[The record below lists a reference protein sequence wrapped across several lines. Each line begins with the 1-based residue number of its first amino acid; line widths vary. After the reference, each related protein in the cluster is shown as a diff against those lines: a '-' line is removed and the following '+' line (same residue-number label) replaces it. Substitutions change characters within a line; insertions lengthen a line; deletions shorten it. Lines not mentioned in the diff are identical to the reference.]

1 MNIIISP
8 VLSYFFLVGCRP
20 GGEGGETLKNAANL
34 RNDQKIITAVTG
46 IDLIAKEFS
55 KHQTC
60 YVNYTRITR
69 ETKKN
74 SASSER
80 DIAGD
85 FQSVC
90 NVIEKLVLG
99 QQKCVSME
107 TIVSAYGINEGD
119 KQQRYRLK

>member
-1 MNIIISP
+1 VENFNFQLKILTRSA
-8 VLSYFFLVGCRP
+8 
-20 GGEGGETLKNAANL
+20 EETLKNAAHL
-34 RNDQKIITAVTG
+34 RNDQTMITAVTG

-60 YVNYTRITR
+60 YINYTRISR
-69 ETKKN
+69 ETKTKN

-80 DIAGD
+80 DTTGD

-90 NVIEKLVLG
+90 NVIEKLVIG

-119 KQQRYRLK
+119 KQQRYRLKQDC